1 MAHVRLTRRA
11 FIGSAIGAVVA
22 SRTGRAQQPVATQT
36 FDATDL
42 TIGYQDSGNS
52 RGFPVIL
59 IHGFPDDV
67 HAYDEVVPLLVA
79 GGCRAIVPY
88 LRGFGPTRFRTSAM
102 RSGEQAALAQDVA
115 DLADHLQLRQF
126 SVGGYDWGNRTAC
139 ITAALHPDRVR
150 SAVLVGGYSIYD
162 PFAPQQPGPP
172 DRERA
177 IWHFFY
183 FNTERGRAALA
194 SNRRGLCRYFWQMW
208 SPSWR
213 FSDEVY
219 ERTAA
224 SFDNPDFVDVSC
236 HFYRHRLGSVPGDP
250 RFDALERQLAR
261 RPRVE
266 VPTILLLGTEDGT
279 AGPPSAD
286 ATADRA
292 NFAKLVDRRIIEGA
306 GHFLPRENPQ
316 AFAKAVLDTLR
327 S

>member
-1 MAHVRLTRRA
+1 MNSLTRRA
-11 FIGSAIGAVVA
+11 FLGGTIGAVAARV
-22 SRTGRAQQPVATQT
+22 TLAQQQAPGTQT
-36 FDATDL
+36 FNTTDL
-42 TIGYQDSGNS
+42 TIGYKDSGNTS
-52 RGFPVIL
+52 GFPVIL
-59 IHGFPDDV
+59 LHGFPDDV
-67 HAYDEVVPLLVA
+67 HAYDEVVPLIVA
-79 GGCRAIVPY
+79 GGCRAVVPY
-88 LRGFGPTRFRTSAM
+88 LRGFGPSRFRTSAM
-102 RSGEQAALAQDVA
+102 RSGEQATLAQDVL

-172 DRERA
+172 ERERA

-194 SNRRGLCRYFWQMW
+194 ANRRALCRYFWQTW
-208 SPSWR
+208 SPTWR
-213 FSDEVY
+213 FSNDVY

-236 HFYRHRLGSVPGDP
+236 HFYRHRLGSAPGDP
-250 RFDALERQLAR
+250 RFDALERQLAK

-266 VPTILLLGTEDGT
+266 VPTVLLYGTEDGT
-279 AGPPSAD
+279 AGPPSTD
-286 ATADRA
+286 ATADHA
-292 NFAKLVDRRIIEGA
+292 NFATLVSRRIIAGA

-316 AFAKAVLDTLR
+316 AFARAVLDSLR
-327 S
+327 L